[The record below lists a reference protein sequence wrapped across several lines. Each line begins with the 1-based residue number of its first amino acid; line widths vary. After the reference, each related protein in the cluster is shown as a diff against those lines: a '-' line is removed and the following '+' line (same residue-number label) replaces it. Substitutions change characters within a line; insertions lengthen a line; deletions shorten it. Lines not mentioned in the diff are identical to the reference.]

1 MASAPTDE
9 IGALYRQARQDG
21 GPALI
26 GRVIRGG
33 RVTAVILADR
43 SVWMKRALEVR
54 KDLLL
59 AYLRDR
65 RVRADQVAIIDQFKD
80 PLVEYAVRNLGAR
93 VTYRE
98 DE

>member
-1 MASAPTDE
+1 M
-9 IGALYRQARQDG
+9 RQARADG

-43 SVWMKRALEVR
+43 SGWVKRALEVR
-54 KDLLL
+54 KEQLLSFL
-59 AYLRDR
+59 QVHD
-65 RVRADQVAIIDQFKD
+65 VKADQVAIIDQFKD
-80 PLVEYAVRNLGAR
+80 PLVEYAVLNLGAR